1 MHQNAFDTTQW
12 SLVITARDRSS
23 LAARE
28 AFDGLARR
36 YWQPLYAYVR
46 RRGYTVHETE
56 DLVQE
61 FFARFIEKDYLQTVS
76 ADKGRFRSFL
86 LACLKHFLA
95 DERDKHQAQKR
106 GGGQKLLSIDADVVE
121 GSLLPRVA
129 AALSP
134 DAAYDRAWAIAVLDE
149 SLRHLEGEYA
159 RQGKKTLFAALKPR
173 LEGEEDLPYA
183 TLAVQLSLAEP
194 ALRKAAQRLR
204 TRYRECVRQVIS
216 ASLSP
221 DESVED
227 ELRLLFDALG

>member
-1 MHQNAFDTTQW
+1 MHQSAFDTTQW
-12 SLVITARDRSS
+12 SLVAAARDGSS

-46 RRGYTVHETE
+46 RRGYTIHETE

-95 DERDKHQAQKR
+95 DERDKQQAQKR
-106 GGGQKLLSIDADVVE
+106 GGGQKLLSIDADLLE
-121 GSLLPRVA
+121 ETLLPRVA
-129 AALSP
+129 TAPSP

-149 SLRHLEGEYA
+149 SLARLEAEYA
-159 RQGKKTLFAALKPR
+159 KQANAAIFSLLKPR
-173 LEGEEDLPYA
+173 LEGNEDAPYSE
-183 TLAVQLSLAEP
+183 LAQALDLSEVAV
-194 ALRKAAQRLR
+194 RKAAQRLR
-204 TRYRECVRQVIS
+204 KRYKDTVRKVIGE
-216 ASLSP
+216 SLSAH
-221 DESVED
+221 EQVND
-227 ELRLLFDALG
+227 ELQLLFEALG